1 MVLKPKRDDR
11 DRDAV
16 QARVPEQLLAAARCR
31 VRDPTSG
38 AAPGADGLPSHV
50 WVAVSR
56 ERIYAFAAARPDSAG
71 ELLGTWERQETVV
84 QTTPTLTTTRLSL
97 GFRAHGPRLELESG
111 RLRMSN
117 HRLVRYLL
125 NPNRTT

>member
-1 MVLKPKRDDR
+1 MVLKPKRDGR

-31 VRDPTSG
+31 VPDPTSG
-38 AAPGADGLPSHV
+38 AAPGVDGLPSHV

-56 ERIYAFAAARPDSAG
+56 EHIYAFAARLDSVG

-97 GFRAHGPRLELESG
+97 GFRAHGPRLKLESG
-111 RLRMSN
+111 RLRISN